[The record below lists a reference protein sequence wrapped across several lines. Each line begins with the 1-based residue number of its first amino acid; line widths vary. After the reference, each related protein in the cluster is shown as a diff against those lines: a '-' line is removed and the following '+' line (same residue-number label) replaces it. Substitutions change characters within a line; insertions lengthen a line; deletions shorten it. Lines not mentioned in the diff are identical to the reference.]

1 MKAEIISVGSS
12 LLTGRAVNENAAFLT
27 RELTALGI
35 TIAEAVMIAEEPEK
49 LTKTLKRAER
59 TWISSSLPGDSALTL
74 TIA

>member
-35 TIAEAVMIAEEPEK
+35 TIAEVVMIAEEPE
-49 LTKTLKRAER
+49 
-59 TWISSSLPGDSALTL
+59 
-74 TIA
+74 

>member
-49 LTKTLKRAER
+49 LTKTLDRKSTRLN
-59 TWISSSLPGDSALTL
+59 SSH
-74 TIA
+74 